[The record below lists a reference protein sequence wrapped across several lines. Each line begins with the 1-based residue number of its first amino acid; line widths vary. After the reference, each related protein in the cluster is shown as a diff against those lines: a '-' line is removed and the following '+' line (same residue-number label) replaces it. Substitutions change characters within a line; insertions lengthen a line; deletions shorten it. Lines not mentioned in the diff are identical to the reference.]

1 MRVLLLLRG
10 SAGCGKSTWIE
21 QNGLKPY
28 TLSAD
33 DIRLL
38 CQSPIMQVDGTEG
51 ISQANDN
58 VTWKTLFNLLEVRMQ
73 KGEFTVI
80 DATNSKTSEMNR
92 YKEMCGTYRYRIF
105 CVDFTD
111 IPIEEV
117 KRRNANRDEL
127 KRVPDEVIDKMYSRF
142 ATQKIPSGIKV
153 IKPDELDTIWM
164 KIFDMSEYKR
174 IHHIGDIHGCNTAL
188 QKYLSDNGGIKDD
201 EMYIFTGD
209 YIDRGLENADV
220 IKFLIS
226 IMNKK
231 NVLMLEGNHECYH
244 KDTEVLT
251 KDGWKLLKDID
262 INNDLVAQ
270 FNMNNNIIDF
280 AKPLEKIVNFSNEL
294 ILIEGFDTKQIVTM
308 NHDVVYGN
316 EKIKAK
322 DFLNKDKITQQ
333 KFILSGYSNNNPY
346 DIDDNVLRLL
356 VWIISDGTI
365 VDNSKYN
372 INSIKR
378 RIQFKFSRKD
388 KIENLTKL
396 LDEMKIVYT
405 IKPVGN
411 KREDRKQPYLIRI
424 YGNIARFYCDKLLN
438 GVKHYPLFFKEL
450 NRRQTLIVLEELL
463 KTDATSKSE
472 IKIDWSCINKND
484 VDIIQEM
491 CIRNGISCTYKLRD
505 NSCGFNK
512 NGQIYWVSIKP
523 YGVFTSNQIKI
534 ETINYNDNVYCLTMP
549 KGTLV
554 TRIDGKVAFSGNC
567 HIWKYAHGCQ
577 SYSKEFELIT
587 KPQLE
592 NARIDK
598 KDIRQ
603 LYRKLGQ
610 CAYYKYGNNTFLVT
624 HAGLSTLPKNLSCVA
639 TDQMIRGVGNYN
651 DFEKVAETFLKTT
664 SENVYQIH
672 GHRNTK
678 GLPVQV
684 NDRVFNLEGKVE
696 FGGSL
701 RCVQVDKDGIHTVE
715 VENTVYKTPE
725 MKNEQTVTSSSI
737 ADTLIALR
745 SNKYIQEKRFGN
757 ISSFNFTNKAFY
769 NKVWDEQTTKARGLY
784 LDTIKGKVAARA
796 YEKFFNINERPETKF
811 DMLQYK
817 LQFPVTA
824 YVKENGFLGIVS
836 YNEYEDDLFIASKST
851 IDSQFAQWLKE
862 MLYEKVSAKNIE
874 KMKEFIKEHNV
885 SFVFECVDMKNDPH
899 IIEYPNSELFLL
911 DIVQNDMNFSK
922 YEYDAMVNIA
932 NQFGITPKEK
942 AFEIATWQEFF
953 DWYYD
958 ILEEDYE
965 YNGRKIEGFVI
976 EDSIGYMTKLKLTY
990 YNFWKFMRSIS
1001 HEAIKKGYIQKTS
1014 ALTTPTANEYYA
1026 WVRKLHDVE
1035 DKDSIPKDI
1044 CTLRRLF
1051 YKDKI
1056 QNLNFE
1062 R

>member
-10 SAGCGKSTWIE
+10 SAGCGKTTWIE
-21 QNGLKPY
+21 KKGLKPY

-38 CQSPIMQVDGTEG
+38 CQSPTMQVDGTVG

-58 VTWKTLFNLLEVRMQ
+58 VTWKTLFNLLEVRME

-92 YKEMCGTYRYRIF
+92 YKEMCNTYRYRIF

-117 KRRNANRDEL
+117 KRRNANREPL

-164 KIFDMSEYKR
+164 KMFDMSEYKK

-201 EMYIFTGD
+201 EFYIFTGD

-220 IKFLIS
+220 VKFLIS

-231 NVLMLEGNHECYH
+231 NVLMLEGNHERWLWLYA
-244 KDTEVLT
+244 
-251 KDGWKLLKDID
+251 
-262 INNDLVAQ
+262 ND
-270 FNMNNNIIDF
+270 
-280 AKPLEKIVNFSNEL
+280 
-294 ILIEGFDTKQIVTM
+294 
-308 NHDVVYGN
+308 
-316 EKIKAK
+316 
-322 DFLNKDKITQQ
+322 
-333 KFILSGYSNNNPY
+333 
-346 DIDDNVLRLL
+346 
-356 VWIISDGTI
+356 
-365 VDNSKYN
+365 
-372 INSIKR
+372 
-378 RIQFKFSRKD
+378 
-388 KIENLTKL
+388 
-396 LDEMKIVYT
+396 
-405 IKPVGN
+405 
-411 KREDRKQPYLIRI
+411 
-424 YGNIARFYCDKLLN
+424 
-438 GVKHYPLFFKEL
+438 
-450 NRRQTLIVLEELL
+450 
-463 KTDATSKSE
+463 
-472 IKIDWSCINKND
+472 CI
-484 VDIIQEM
+484 
-491 CIRNGISCTYKLRD
+491 
-505 NSCGFNK
+505 
-512 NGQIYWVSIKP
+512 
-523 YGVFTSNQIKI
+523 
-534 ETINYNDNVYCLTMP
+534 
-549 KGTLV
+549 
-554 TRIDGKVAFSGNC
+554 GK
-567 HIWKYAHGCQ
+567 
-577 SYSKEFELIT
+577 SKEFELIT

-592 NARIDK
+592 SARIDK

-610 CAYYKYGNNTFLVT
+610 CAYYKYGDNIYLVT
-624 HAGLSTLPKNLSCVA
+624 HAGLSTIPKNLSYVA

-651 DFEKVAETFLKTT
+651 DFEKIAETFLRTT
-664 SENVYQIH
+664 PENVYQIH

-684 NDRVFNLEGKVE
+684 NDRVFNLEGRVE

-725 MKNEQTVTSSSI
+725 MQNEQTVTSSSI
-737 ADTLIALR
+737 ADTIIALR
-745 SNKYIQEKRFGN
+745 SNKYIQEKKFGN
-757 ISSFNFTNKAFY
+757 ISSFNFTSKAFY
-769 NKVWDEQTTKARGLY
+769 DKIWDEQTTKARGLY
-784 LDTIKGKVAARA
+784 LDTMKGKVVARA
-796 YEKFFNINERPETKF
+796 YNKFFNINERPETKF

-836 YNEYEDDLFIASKST
+836 YNEYEDELFIASKST
-851 IDSQFAQWLKE
+851 VDSQFAEWFKE
-862 MLYEKVSAKNIE
+862 MLYEKVSSENIQ

-911 DIVQNDMNFSK
+911 DIVQNDMDFSK
-922 YEYDAMVNIA
+922 YEYDAMVDVA
-932 NQFGITPKEK
+932 NQLGLTPKEK

-965 YNGRKIEGFVI
+965 YNERKIEGFVI
-976 EDSIGYMTKLKLTY
+976 EDSVGYMTKLKLAY
-990 YNFWKFMRSIS
+990 YNFWKFMRSIA
-1001 HEAIKKGYIQKTS
+1001 HEAIRNGYIKKTS
-1014 ALTTPTANEYYA
+1014 ALTTPTANEFYA

-1035 DKDSIPKDI
+1035 DKESIPKDI
-1044 CTLRRLF
+1044 CTLRSLF
-1051 YKDKI
+1051 YKDKT
-1056 QNLNFE
+1056 
-1062 R
+1062 

>member
-1 MRVLLLLRG
+1 MRILLLLRG

-38 CQSPIMQVDGTEG
+38 CQSPIIQVDGTEG
-51 ISQANDN
+51 ISQSNDN

-92 YKEMCGTYRYRIF
+92 YKEMCNTYRYRIF

-117 KRRNANRDEL
+117 KRRNANREVL
-127 KRVPDEVIDKMYSRF
+127 KRVPEEAIDKMYSRF

-164 KIFDMSEYKR
+164 KMFDLSEYKK

-188 QKYLSDNGGIKDD
+188 QTYLSDNGGLKDD

-220 IKFLIS
+220 VKFLIS

-231 NVLMLEGNHECYH
+231 NVLMLEGNHERWLWLYA
-244 KDTEVLT
+244 
-251 KDGWKLLKDID
+251 
-262 INNDLVAQ
+262 NDC
-270 FNMNNNIIDF
+270 
-280 AKPLEKIVNFSNEL
+280 
-294 ILIEGFDTKQIVTM
+294 
-308 NHDVVYGN
+308 
-316 EKIKAK
+316 
-322 DFLNKDKITQQ
+322 
-333 KFILSGYSNNNPY
+333 
-346 DIDDNVLRLL
+346 
-356 VWIISDGTI
+356 
-365 VDNSKYN
+365 
-372 INSIKR
+372 
-378 RIQFKFSRKD
+378 
-388 KIENLTKL
+388 
-396 LDEMKIVYT
+396 
-405 IKPVGN
+405 VG
-411 KREDRKQPYLIRI
+411 K
-424 YGNIARFYCDKLLN
+424 
-438 GVKHYPLFFKEL
+438 
-450 NRRQTLIVLEELL
+450 
-463 KTDATSKSE
+463 
-472 IKIDWSCINKND
+472 
-484 VDIIQEM
+484 
-491 CIRNGISCTYKLRD
+491 
-505 NSCGFNK
+505 
-512 NGQIYWVSIKP
+512 
-523 YGVFTSNQIKI
+523 
-534 ETINYNDNVYCLTMP
+534 
-549 KGTLV
+549 
-554 TRIDGKVAFSGNC
+554 
-567 HIWKYAHGCQ
+567 
-577 SYSKEFELIT
+577 SKEFELIT
-587 KPQLE
+587 RPQLE
-592 NARIDK
+592 EAKIDK

-603 LYRKLGQ
+603 LYRKFGQ
-610 CAYYKYGNNTFLVT
+610 CAYYKYGDNIYLVT
-624 HAGLSTLPKNLSCVA
+624 HAGLSTLPKNLSYVA

-651 DFEKVAETFLKTT
+651 DFEKVAETFLATT
-664 SENVYQIH
+664 PDNVYQIH

-678 GLPVQV
+678 RLPVKV
-684 NDRVFNLEGKVE
+684 NDRVFNLEGRVE
-696 FGGSL
+696 FGGDL
-701 RCVQVDKDGIHTVE
+701 RCVQIDKDGIHTVE
-715 VENTVYKTPE
+715 VKNTVYKTPE
-725 MKNEQTVTSSSI
+725 MQSEQTVTSSSV
-737 ADTLIALR
+737 ADTIIALR
-745 SNKYIQEKRFGN
+745 SNRYIQEKKFGN

-769 NKVWDEQTTKARGLY
+769 DKVWDEQTTKARGLY
-784 LDTIKGKVAARA
+784 LDTMKGKVAARA
-796 YEKFFNINERPETKF
+796 YDKFFNVNERPETKF

-851 IDSQFAQWLKE
+851 IDSQFAQWFRE
-862 MLYEKVSAKNIE
+862 MLYEKVSSENIQ

-911 DIVQNDMNFSK
+911 DIVQNDMDFAK
-922 YEYDAMVNIA
+922 YEYDTMVDIA
-932 NQFGITPKEK
+932 NQFGLTPKEK

-976 EDSIGYMTKLKLTY
+976 EDSVGYMTKLKLAY

-1001 HEAIKKGYIQKTS
+1001 HEAIRSGYIKKTS

-1035 DKDSIPKDI
+1035 DKESIPKDI
-1044 CTLRRLF
+1044 CTLRSLF
-1051 YKDKI
+1051 YKDKA
-1056 QNLNFE
+1056 NM
-1062 R
+1062 